1 MYGIIN
7 KSIQELVEHKFGVE
21 VWLTIKKKS
30 KIDIDFFLSN
40 EPYDDE
46 ITYQLAS
53 ATAEELNISV
63 DAVLETFGEWW
74 VMDTTQK
81 KYPGM
86 VKSGG
91 KNLREFLINMPH
103 FHNRVML
110 VYPKLSPPEFKVS
123 EISDNGLNLHYFSH
137 RPGLAAF
144 VQGVIQG
151 LSLLYE
157 TPVVTKLIKSRIE
170 GDSHEIFNIN
180 W

>member
-1 MYGIIN
+1 MYGIVN
-7 KSIQELVEHKFGVE
+7 KSIQELITHKFGID
-21 VWLTIKKKS
+21 VWAKIKVKS
-30 KIDIDFFLSN
+30 NIDIDYFLSN

-46 ITYQLAS
+46 ITYSLAS
-53 ATAEELNISV
+53 AASEVLNVSV
-63 DAVLETFGEWW
+63 DVILELFGEWW

-91 KNLREFLINMPH
+91 KNLKEFLINMPH

-123 EISDNGLNLHYFSH
+123 EVSDNGLNLHYFSH
-137 RPGLAAF
+137 RPGLYAF
-144 VQGVIQG
+144 VLGIIKG
-151 LSLLYE
+151 LSQLYE
-157 TPVVTKLIKSRIE
+157 TPVTTKLIKSRHD